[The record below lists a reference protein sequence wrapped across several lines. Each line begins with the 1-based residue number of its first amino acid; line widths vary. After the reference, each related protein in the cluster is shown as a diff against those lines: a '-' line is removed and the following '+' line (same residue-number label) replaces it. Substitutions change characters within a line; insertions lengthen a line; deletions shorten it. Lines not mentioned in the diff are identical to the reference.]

1 MNLVW
6 MFYKEAK
13 GRDSRDLEGIYHSNY
28 TPHFNSSKLG
38 EFRGEEE
45 MEFSYIYINSDCQC
59 FLCDA
64 NLYHF
69 IFKLANE
76 GVKVMAQ

>member
-6 MFYKEAK
+6 MFCKEAK
-13 GRDSRDLEGIYHSNY
+13 GRVSGDLEGIYHSNL
-28 TPHFNSSKLG
+28 TFNSSKLG

-45 MEFSYIYINSDCQC
+45 MEFSFIYINSDCQC

-69 IFKLANE
+69 PFKLANE
-76 GVKVMAQ
+76 GV

>member
-1 MNLVW
+1 MNFVW

-13 GRDSRDLEGIYHSNY
+13 GRDLRDLEVSII
-28 TPHFNSSKLG
+28 PFKLLIFNTSKLG

-45 MEFSYIYINSDCQC
+45 MEFSFIFINSDCQC

-69 IFKLANE
+69 FFQISK
-76 GVKVMAQ
+76 